1 MSYHCLIENRH
12 RRGYETATGENGSSG
27 ACPTHNTSPSKSHK
41 RGDTKLQQRK
51 NRKQNRQ
58 REPQKYIT
66 GYPERRCAGDTSLQ
80 QTKNKSD
87 IRFWMSLCL
96 LLTGHWYLPAG
107 LCTVSQIE
115 VSPLC
120 SCTYSLICGYVA
132 PFWNPDISIFSN
144 ENSTRTFF
152 ESISPLERRT
162 TVSKKL
168 VRSSPVGLGA
178 I

>member
-1 MSYHCLIENRH
+1 MLWAVRAEKLNIISLPDRKS
-12 RRGYETATGENGSSG
+12 ASSG
-27 ACPTHNTSPSKSHK
+27 IRNCDRSPSKSHK

-80 QTKNKSD
+80 QTKKKSD

-144 ENSTRTFF
+144 ENSTRTF
-152 ESISPLERRT
+152 SYQ
-162 TVSKKL
+162 KK
-168 VRSSPVGLGA
+168 S
-178 I
+178 

>member
-1 MSYHCLIENRH
+1 MRARRITHLLPKVTREGIRNCSNAKIGSKIVKENPKSISQGIRK
-12 RRGYETATGENGSSG
+12 G
-27 ACPTHNTSPSKSHK
+27 AA
-41 RGDTKLQQRK
+41 R
-51 NRKQNRQ
+51 
-58 REPQKYIT
+58 
-66 GYPERRCAGDTSLQ
+66 DTSLQ
-80 QTKNKSD
+80 QTKKKSD
-87 IRFWMSLCL
+87 SRFWMSLCL

-132 PFWNPDISIFSN
+132 PFWNPPDISIFSN

>member
-1 MSYHCLIENRH
+1 MNRLM
-12 RRGYETATGENGSSG
+12 RTATCNRLTAATEITLSLDLDGTG
-27 ACPTHNTSPSKSHK
+27 KS
-41 RGDTKLQQRK
+41 DI
-51 NRKQNRQ
+51 
-58 REPQKYIT
+58 ET
-66 GYPERRCAGDTSLQ
+66 GVGFLDHMLTLFSRHARIDLTVRCAGDTSLQ
-80 QTKNKSD
+80 QTKKKSD

-162 TVSKKL
+162 TVSEKL

>member
-1 MSYHCLIENRH
+1 MLWAVRAEKLNIISLPDRKS
-12 RRGYETATGENGSSG
+12 ASSG
-27 ACPTHNTSPSKSHK
+27 IRNCSNAKIGSKIVKENPKS
-41 RGDTKLQQRK
+41 
-51 NRKQNRQ
+51 
-58 REPQKYIT
+58 IT

-80 QTKNKSD
+80 QTKKKSD